1 MTVLQR
7 PTPSTNF
14 VRGFNNATHRG
25 IDYGWLNADPEG
37 TQQILAAADG
47 TVIDAYAGDGYNGG
61 WGRRIRID
69 HGQGNVTAY
78 NHMRPG
84 GVLVSPGQRV
94 SAGQLIGRMGSSGAA
109 DGTHLHFE
117 LYRNGV
123 RVDPQ
128 PYFSNDLP
136 GTSGGG
142 SSSGGGGNATGRKF
156 RVPNEGQYYY
166 WQLANAVNGNYDPS
180 QWLRGGQ
187 LLDVVEDSGQGPVR
201 VRAAD
206 GDLVWVGTRNNPAQ
220 TEGSSSPAPAPAGN
234 LYFDVP
240 DGGQYYYNQ
249 YENALN
255 GNYDPNQIMYGGSR
269 LVVENPGT
277 GPVKVRANDGTHVW
291 VGTRNNPA
299 SIRRG

>member
-1 MTVLQR
+1 MTKLVR

-25 IDYGWLNADPEG
+25 IDYGHNYTENSME
-37 TQQILAAADG
+37 ILAAAPG
-47 TVIDAYAGDGYNGG
+47 TVIDTYTGGGYNGG

-69 HGQGNVTAY
+69 HGHGNVTTY
-78 NHMRPG
+78 NHIRPG
-84 GVLVSPGQRV
+84 GVLVSPGQQV
-94 SAGQLIGRMGSSGAA
+94 SAGQLIGRMGSSGEA

-117 LYRNGV
+117 LYINGV

-166 WQLANAVNGNYDPS
+166 WQLTNAVNGNYDPS
-180 QWLRGGQ
+180 QILRGGQ

-220 TEGSSSPAPAPAGN
+220 TEGASSPAPAGN
-234 LYFDVP
+234 RYFDVP
-240 DGGQYYYNQ
+240 DGGQYYYYQ

-277 GPVKVRANDGTHVW
+277 GPVRVRANDGSLVW
-291 VGTRNNPA
+291 VGTRNHPA
-299 SIRRG
+299 QIR

>member
-1 MTVLQR
+1 MTKLVR

-14 VRGFNNATHRG
+14 VRGFDNANHRG
-25 IDYGWLNADPEG
+25 IDYGHNYTEKSME
-37 TQQILAAADG
+37 ILAAAPG
-47 TVIDAYAGDGYNGG
+47 TVIDTYTGSGYNGG
-61 WGRRIRID
+61 WGRRIRVD
-69 HGQGNVTAY
+69 HGHGNVTTY
-78 NHMRPG
+78 NHIRPG
-84 GVLVSPGQRV
+84 GVLVSPGQQV
-94 SAGQLIGRMGSSGAA
+94 SAGQLIGRMGSSGEA

-117 LYRNGV
+117 LYINGV

-166 WQLANAVNGNYDPS
+166 WQLANAVNGDYDPS
-180 QWLRGGQ
+180 QLLRGGQ

-201 VRAAD
+201 VRCAD

-220 TEGSSSPAPAPAGN
+220 TEGSSSPAPAGN
-234 LYFDVP
+234 WYFDVP
-240 DGGQYYYNQ
+240 DDGQYYYNQ

-255 GNYDPNQIMYGGSR
+255 GNYDPDQIMYGGSR

-277 GPVKVRANDGTHVW
+277 GPVKVRANDGTDVW
-291 VGTRNNPA
+291 VGTRNTPA

>member
-1 MTVLQR
+1 MTKLVR

-14 VRGFNNATHRG
+14 VRGFNNANHRG
-25 IDYGWLNADPEG
+25 IDYGHNYTEKSME
-37 TQQILAAADG
+37 ILAAAPG
-47 TVIDAYAGDGYNGG
+47 TVIDTYTGNGYNGG

-69 HGQGNVTAY
+69 HGAGNVTTY
-78 NHMRPG
+78 NHIRPG
-84 GVLVSPGQRV
+84 GVLVSPGQQV
-94 SAGQLIGRMGSSGAA
+94 SAGQLIGRMGSSGEA

-156 RVPNEGQYYY
+156 RVPNGGQYYY
-166 WQLANAVNGNYDPS
+166 WQLTNAVNGNYDPS
-180 QWLRGGQ
+180 QLLRGGQ

-220 TEGSSSPAPAPAGN
+220 TEGSSSPAPARN
-234 LYFDVP
+234 WYFDVP

-255 GNYDPNQIMYGGSR
+255 GNYDPNQIMHGGSR

-277 GPVKVRANDGTHVW
+277 GPVRVRANDGSLVW
-291 VGTRNNPA
+291 VGTRRNPA
-299 SIRRG
+299 RVR

>member
-25 IDYGWLNADPEG
+25 IDYGHNYTEKSME
-37 TQQILAAADG
+37 ILAAAPG
-47 TVIDAYAGDGYNGG
+47 TVIDTYTGNGYNGG
-61 WGRRIRID
+61 WGRRIRVD
-69 HGQGNVTAY
+69 HGHGNVTTY
-78 NHMRPG
+78 NHIRPG
-84 GVLVSPGQRV
+84 GVLVSPGQQV
-94 SAGQLIGRMGSSGAA
+94 SAGQLIGRMGSSGEA

-123 RVDPQ
+123 RVDPS
-128 PYFSNDLP
+128 PYFSQDLP
-136 GTSGGG
+136 GTGG
-142 SSSGGGGNATGRKF
+142 SGASTGGGNATGRKF
-156 RVPNEGQYYY
+156 RVPAEGQYYY
-166 WQLANAVNGNYDPS
+166 WQLNNAVNGNYDPS

-206 GDLVWVGTRNNPAQ
+206 GDLVWVGTRNHPAQ
-220 TEGSSSPAPAPAGN
+220 TEGSSAPAPAPAGN
-234 LYFDVP
+234 WYFDVP
-240 DGGQYYYNQ
+240 DGGQYYYYQ
-249 YENALN
+249 YGNALN
-255 GNYDPNQIMYGGSR
+255 GNYDPNQIMHGGSR

-277 GPVKVRANDGTHVW
+277 GPVKVRANDGSEVW

-299 SIRRG
+299 AIRRG

>member
-7 PTPSTNF
+7 PTPSTYQS
-14 VRGFNNATHRG
+14 RGWIEGSHRG

-37 TQQILAAADG
+37 SMQILAAADG
-47 TVIDAYAGDGYNGG
+47 RVIDTYTGDGYNGG
-61 WGRRIRID
+61 WGRRIRIN
-69 HGQGNVTAY
+69 HGHGNVTTY
-78 NHMRPG
+78 NHIRPG
-84 GVLVSPGQRV
+84 GVLVSPGQQV

-123 RVDPQ
+123 RVDPS
-128 PYFSNDLP
+128 PYFSQDLP
-136 GTSGGG
+136 GTGGNGG
-142 SSSGGGGNATGRKF
+142 STGGGNATGRKF
-156 RVPNEGQYYY
+156 RVPAEGQYYY
-166 WQLANAVNGNYDPS
+166 WQLNNALNGNYDPS

-220 TEGSSSPAPAPAGN
+220 TEGSSSPAPAPAEN
-234 LYFDVP
+234 WYFDVP
-240 DGGQYYYNQ
+240 DGGQYYYYQ
-249 YENALN
+249 YGNALN

-277 GPVKVRANDGTHVW
+277 GPVKVRANDGSEVW

-299 SIRRG
+299 AIRRG

>member
-25 IDYGWLNADPEG
+25 IDYGHNYTEKSME
-37 TQQILAAADG
+37 ILAAAPG
-47 TVIDAYAGDGYNGG
+47 TVIDTYTGNGYNGG

-69 HGQGNVTAY
+69 HGAGNVTTY
-78 NHMRPG
+78 NHIRPG
-84 GVLVSPGQRV
+84 GVLVSPGQQV
-94 SAGQLIGRMGSSGAA
+94 SAGQLIGRMGSSGEA

-123 RVDPQ
+123 RVDPS
-128 PYFSNDLP
+128 PYFSQDLP
-136 GTSGGG
+136 GTGG
-142 SSSGGGGNATGRKF
+142 SGASTGGGNATGRKF
-156 RVPNEGQYYY
+156 RVPAEGQYYY
-166 WQLANAVNGNYDPS
+166 WQLNNAVNGNYDPS

-220 TEGSSSPAPAPAGN
+220 TEGSSSPAPAEN
-234 LYFDVP
+234 WYFDVP
-240 DGGQYYYNQ
+240 DGGQYYYYQ
-249 YENALN
+249 YGNALN

-277 GPVKVRANDGTHVW
+277 GPVKVRANDGTDVW
-291 VGTRNNPA
+291 VGTRNHPA
-299 SIRRG
+299 AIRRG

>member
-25 IDYGWLNADPEG
+25 IDYGHNYTEKSME
-37 TQQILAAADG
+37 ILAAAPG
-47 TVIDAYAGDGYNGG
+47 TVIDTYTGDGYNGG
-61 WGRRIRID
+61 WGRRIRVD
-69 HGQGNVTAY
+69 HGHGNVTTY
-78 NHMRPG
+78 NHIRPG
-84 GVLVSPGQRV
+84 GVLVSPGQQV
-94 SAGQLIGRMGSSGAA
+94 SAGQLIGRMGSSGEA

-123 RVDPQ
+123 RVDPS
-128 PYFSNDLP
+128 PYFSQDLP
-136 GTSGGG
+136 GTGGNGG
-142 SSSGGGGNATGRKF
+142 STGGGNATGRKF
-156 RVPNEGQYYY
+156 RVPAGGQYYY
-166 WQLANAVNGNYDPS
+166 WQLSNAVNGNYDPS

-220 TEGSSSPAPAPAGN
+220 TEGSSSPAPAGN
-234 LYFDVP
+234 WYFDVP

-255 GNYDPNQIMYGGSR
+255 GNYAEDQIMYGGSR

-277 GPVKVRANDGTHVW
+277 GPVKVRANDGSEVW
-291 VGTRNNPA
+291 VGTRNHPA
-299 SIRRG
+299 AIRRG

>member
-1 MTVLQR
+1 M
-7 PTPSTNF
+7 
-14 VRGFNNATHRG
+14 
-25 IDYGWLNADPEG
+25 E
-37 TQQILAAADG
+37 ILAAADG

-69 HGQGNVTAY
+69 HGQGNVTTY
-78 NHMRPG
+78 NHIRPG

-94 SAGQLIGRMGSSGAA
+94 SAGQLIGRMGSSGAST
-109 DGTHLHFE
+109 GTHLHFE

-123 RVDPQ
+123 RVDPS
-128 PYFSNDLP
+128 PYFSQDLP
-136 GTSGGG
+136 GTGGNGGG
-142 SSSGGGGNATGRKF
+142 TSGGNATGRKF
-156 RVPNEGQYYY
+156 RVPDGGQYYY

-180 QWLRGGQ
+180 QLLRGGQ

-220 TEGSSSPAPAPAGN
+220 TEGSSSPAPARN
-234 LYFDVP
+234 WYFDVP
-240 DGGQYYYNQ
+240 DGGQYYYYQ

-255 GNYDPNQIMYGGSR
+255 GNYDPNQIMHGGSR

-277 GPVKVRANDGTHVW
+277 GPVRVRANDGSLVW
-291 VGTRNNPA
+291 VGTRNHPA
-299 SIRRG
+299 RVR

>member
-7 PTPSTNF
+7 PTPSTYF

-25 IDYGWLNADPEG
+25 IDYGHNYTEKSME
-37 TQQILAAADG
+37 ILAAAPG
-47 TVIDAYAGDGYNGG
+47 TVIDAYTGNGYNGG

-69 HGQGNVTAY
+69 HGAGNVTTY
-78 NHMRPG
+78 NHIRPG
-84 GVLVSPGQRV
+84 GVLVSPGQQV
-94 SAGQLIGRMGSSGAA
+94 SAGQLIGRMGSSGEA

-123 RVDPQ
+123 RVDPS
-128 PYFSNDLP
+128 PYFSQDLP
-136 GTSGGG
+136 GTGG
-142 SSSGGGGNATGRKF
+142 SGASTGGGNATGRKF
-156 RVPNEGQYYY
+156 RVPAEGQYYY
-166 WQLANAVNGNYDPS
+166 WQLNNAVNGNYDPS

-220 TEGSSSPAPAPAGN
+220 TEGSSSPAPAGN
-234 LYFDVP
+234 WYFDVP

-255 GNYDPNQIMYGGSR
+255 GNYAEDQIMYGGSR

-277 GPVKVRANDGTHVW
+277 GPVKVRANDGTDVW
-291 VGTRNNPA
+291 VGTRNHPA